1 MVDPHNF
8 SSSSQ
13 TKHFVTEFDLKILL
27 PVQIVDVCD
36 EHQKESKLARLLEE
50 IGDEKIIV
58 FTETKRK
65 CDELTRCDADVII
78 DM

>member
-1 MVDPHNF
+1 M
-8 SSSSQ
+8 
-13 TKHFVTEFDLKILL
+13 
-27 PVQIVDVCD
+27 DVCD

-65 CDELTRCDADVII
+65 CDELTRFGCIFSFRSLSGKMRAE
-78 DM
+78 

>member
-1 MVDPHNF
+1 M
-8 SSSSQ
+8 
-13 TKHFVTEFDLKILL
+13 
-27 PVQIVDVCD
+27 DVCD

-65 CDELTRCDADVII
+65 CDELTRCGADVII
-78 DM
+78 DMTSFSSFSSFSPSSS

>member
-1 MVDPHNF
+1 MPA
-8 SSSSQ
+8 
-13 TKHFVTEFDLKILL
+13 
-27 PVQIVDVCD
+27 QIVDVCD

-78 DM
+78 DMTSFSSFSSFSPSSS

>member
-1 MVDPHNF
+1 M
-8 SSSSQ
+8 
-13 TKHFVTEFDLKILL
+13 
-27 PVQIVDVCD
+27 DVCD